1 MIKTIRHKGLKRLY
15 QGDDP
20 SAVTPSMSPSCATFW
35 RGLMPAAALQIWIY
49 RVPASPA
56 KGRTEGFH
64 AVTVRFNWGMIFG
77 SEDGHAED
85 IDYVNYH

>member
-1 MIKTIRHKGLKRLY
+1 
-15 QGDDP
+15 
-20 SAVTPSMSPSCATFW
+20 
-35 RGLMPAAALQIWIY
+35 MPAAALQIWIY